1 MLMLFFYFFF
11 YFTISESGK
20 GSNIKK
26 GVAVALWARETNTAS
41 GAKAEEAKAER
52 NEVAAQTE
60 KAGIAGAHLT
70 RNAG

>member
-1 MLMLFFYFFF
+1 MLMLFFLYI

-41 GAKAEEAKAER
+41 GAKAEEAKAGR